1 LHASDSGS
9 LTEPGFTDT
18 ERSSVLAMI
27 VSLQRRLDSRS
38 DGGRERQFF
47 SHVLLYLATTSGLR
61 IELQNWMVTSYEVEF
76 GPKIG
81 SGGLYVF
88 SIVGVD
94 FHGVPFVNYECNS
107 GQVFLGTW
115 NNTQIALKVLVTET
129 GTFPSSTVGCSSF
142 LLLRY

>member
-1 LHASDSGS
+1 
-9 LTEPGFTDT
+9 
-18 ERSSVLAMI
+18 MI

-38 DGGRERQFF
+38 DGSRERRFF
-47 SHVLLYLATTSGLR
+47 SHVLLYLTTSSGLR

-88 SIVGVD
+88 SIVVVNLSGVLFANCD
-94 FHGVPFVNYECNS
+94 SECNS
-107 GQVFLGTW
+107 GQVYLGTW

-129 GTFPSSTVGCSSF
+129 GTFPSSTVGCSSY

>member
-1 LHASDSGS
+1 
-9 LTEPGFTDT
+9 
-18 ERSSVLAMI
+18 MI

-38 DGGRERQFF
+38 DGSRERRFF
-47 SHVLLYLATTSGLR
+47 SHVLLYLTTSSGLR

-88 SIVGVD
+88 SIVVLNL
-94 FHGVPFVNYECNS
+94 HGVLFVNYECNS
-107 GQVFLGTW
+107 GQVYLGTW

-129 GTFPSSTVGCSSF
+129 GTFPSSTVGCGSY
-142 LLLRY
+142 LLLKY

>member
-1 LHASDSGS
+1 
-9 LTEPGFTDT
+9 
-18 ERSSVLAMI
+18 MI
-27 VSLQRRLDSRS
+27 VSLQRRLDSCS
-38 DGGRERQFF
+38 DGSRERQFF
-47 SHVLLYLATTSGLR
+47 SHVLLYLTTSSGLR

-88 SIVGVD
+88 SIVV
-94 FHGVPFVNYECNS
+94 VNLHSVLFANYDYERNS

-115 NNTQIALKVLVTET
+115 NNTQIALKVLVTGA
-129 GTFPSSTVGCSSF
+129 GTFPSSTVGCSSY

>member
-1 LHASDSGS
+1 MHKRVRT
-9 LTEPGFTDT
+9 LTKPVFTDA

-27 VSLQRRLDSRS
+27 VSLQRRLDSCPD
-38 DGGRERQFF
+38 DGHDRQFF
-47 SHVLLYLATTSGLR
+47 SHVLLYLTTSSGLR

-81 SGGLYVF
+81 SGGLYVS
-88 SIVGVD
+88 SIVVVD
-94 FHGVPFVNYECNS
+94 FHGVLFANYECNS

-129 GTFPSSTVGCSSF
+129 STSPSSTVSCGSY